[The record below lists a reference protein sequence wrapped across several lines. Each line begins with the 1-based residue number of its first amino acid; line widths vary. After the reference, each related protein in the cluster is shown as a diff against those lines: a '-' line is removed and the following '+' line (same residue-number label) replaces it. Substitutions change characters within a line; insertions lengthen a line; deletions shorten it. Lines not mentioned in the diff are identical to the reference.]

1 MEFNRKILVL
11 AHSEDE
17 AEILLK
23 QFKRAGILDVQLE
36 TARTNVVPKLQDK
49 SIEAIIV
56 SMPLSFKECE
66 RIVTTIKGNRLA
78 SLVPMVIYAPGLVR
92 AEIDQLYELGVNHVI
107 YKNDLPSL
115 KESCQ
120 IIESLLTLIGLYKV
134 GNLERFTR

>member
-17 AEILLK
+17 AEVLLK

-56 SMPLSFKECE
+56 SMPLTFKECE

-107 YKNDLPSL
+107 HKNDLPSL

-120 IIESLLTLIGLYKV
+120 IIESLLALIGLYKV